1 MGDII
6 FRMEWTI
13 EYIDIEDI
21 LYIKTKGVLTS
32 ESANTMVKEAVQA
45 MASHQCSKQ
54 IVDHRE
60 TSFALNLIEYYE
72 RPAVNQQIGISRLWK
87 IAMIFKELNE
97 QTYFMETVFRN
108 RGFDFRQF
116 ADMQEAKD
124 WLANV

>member
-1 MGDII
+1 
-6 FRMEWTI
+6 MEYLAAENT
-13 EYIDIEDI
+13 

-32 ESANTMVKEAVQA
+32 ESANKMVKEAVQV
-45 MASHQCSKQ
+45 MGLHQCSKQ

-60 TSFALNLIEYYE
+60 TTFAFNLLEYYE
-72 RPAVNQQIGISRLWK
+72 RPTINEQIGISHLWK

-116 ADMQEAKD
+116 EDIKEAKE
-124 WLANV
+124 WLAKL